1 MLGRFLIGGGALGL
15 FGWRVHDPKGSYAAF
30 FDASDWM
37 TKTVIADGGA
47 AGYLKSFVNIVL
59 VHQAD
64 GFLLGMAFMAL
75 ISIVFWPVRQCGRLC
90 LRGVRSVM
98 GIAQD
103 DTQDVK
109 QLPVTLADNT
119 RDPLLPRHP
128 AQPQIFP

>member
-1 MLGRFLIGGGALGL
+1 MWGRFLIGGGALGL
-15 FGWRVHDPKGSYAAF
+15 YGWRVHDPKGSYGAF

-37 TKTVIADGGA
+37 TRALIADGGA
-47 AGYLKSFVNIVL
+47 AGYLKNFVNIVL

-75 ISIVFWPVRQCGRLC
+75 ISIVFWPVRKCGRLC
-90 LRGVRSVM
+90 VRGVRSLM
-98 GIAQD
+98 GVQQEAEQQ
-103 DTQDVK
+103 TKPQ
-109 QLPVTLADNT
+109 PTLADNT